1 MADIRNTSLAERK
14 KTESVSIHTGVH
26 RKPRKNAKKKKRPGV
41 VIGTFISMFIIMTA
55 LYTAV
60 VYSDISFIKYWRT
73 IWIETAMTTRTH
85 QWLATAF
92 FPSNVIDG
100 IMKTQYSDPN
110 VIGTIEPDVTEPP
123 IDNTEP
129 NAPVPEYNPL
139 ELEKYQVGGN
149 DYVGNKIVI
158 NDIENGI
165 LVSEITGPAYKGRI
179 MLVDTPSRVYIGMT
193 QYPGVTGMRILDM
206 MKHYGAVAGVNA
218 SGFADPYENG
228 NGGEVV
234 GMSLSQGKY
243 WGDYVTYYSSIV
255 LTTDDRLIVGTLNNW
270 DSYGNIRDG
279 VQFSPLL
286 IANGEKMVSGS
297 SGYGIQPRTAVGQRE
312 DGVMVFLNVDGR
324 DVTYSIGCT
333 VEDMA
338 NILLQYG
345 VVNASSCDS
354 GATSVIAYKGEVITR
369 NCSLHPDLGRI
380 LPNAFMID
388 PKNKDTDKD

>member
-1 MADIRNTSLAERK
+1 MSERNNKRNETASRRRARKDRK
-14 KTESVSIHTGVH
+14 KH
-26 RKPRKNAKKKKRPGV
+26 PGA
-41 VIGTFISMFIIMTA
+41 VIGTFVTLFIVLAA
-55 LYTAV
+55 LYTTV
-60 VYSDISFIKYWRT
+60 VYSNAEFIKYWRT

-92 FPSNVIDG
+92 FPSEVIDSV
-100 IMKTQYSDPN
+100 MNTQYTDPN
-110 VIGTIEPDVTEPP
+110 VVGGNLTPSETEPP
-123 IDNTEP
+123 NPDPLEP
-129 NAPVPEYNPL
+129 IPEYNPL
-139 ELEKYQVGGN
+139 ELEKYEVGGV
-149 DYVGNKIVI
+149 DYVGNTIVI

-179 MLVDTPSRVYIGMT
+179 MLVDTPSRVYVGMT

-206 MKHYGAVAGVNA
+206 MEHYGAVAGVNA

-234 GMSLSQGKY
+234 GMTLSQGKY
-243 WGDYVTYYSSIV
+243 WGSYVTYYSSIV
-255 LTTDDRLIVGTLNNW
+255 LTTDDRLIVGTLNDW
-270 DSYGNIRDG
+270 KSYGNIRDG
-279 VQFSPLL
+279 IQFSPLL
-286 IANGEKMVSGS
+286 IANGEKMVWGS

-338 NILLQYG
+338 DILLQYG
-345 VVNASSCDS
+345 VINASSCDS

-369 NCSLHPDLGRI
+369 NCSLNPTLGRI
-380 LPNAFMID
+380 LPNAFMIG
-388 PKNKDTDKD
+388 PKEQ